1 LKRDEYSASV
11 GHTIRSEDSEDSP
24 ERRDELAEFFLPLLR
39 ALALVAPAGRS
50 RRAEVARLGVFFSPV
65 ASWLA
70 TCFLGVALVAL

>member
-1 LKRDEYSASV
+1 LKRDAYSASV
-11 GHTIRSEDSEDSP
+11 GHTIRSEDSSDS
-24 ERRDELAEFFLPLLR
+24 ERRDELAGFFLPLLR